1 MFRSRYIIPLG
12 LLTVLV
18 LGALGGYFYF
28 HSILKDTAQSTT
40 DAMTEIANEQLS
52 QSNIFALKKTIK
64 ETEADRDT
72 LQSYFVKE
80 DEVVVFIESIESLGK
95 KTNTTVQITQAQASQ
110 DPKKPSTLFISLSS
124 SGTFSDV
131 THFLVLLENLPHD
144 ISVDKVL
151 MSVQTTPEQVIVDSK
166 TGKIVSSKSGTKS
179 WTADVDINLLSYQ
192 PK

>member
-1 MFRSRYIIPLG
+1 MFRSRHIIPLA

-28 HSILKDTAQSTT
+28 HSVIKDTIQSTA
-40 DAMTEIANEQLS
+40 DAMTEISNEQLS

-80 DEVVVFIESIESLGK
+80 DEVVKFIESIEDLGK
-95 KTNTTVQITQAQASQ
+95 KTNTIVQITQAQASQ
-110 DPKKPSTLFISLSS
+110 DPKKASTLFISLSS
-124 SGTFSDV
+124 SGTFVDV

-144 ISVDKVL
+144 MSVNKVL
-151 MSVQTTPEQVIVDSK
+151 LSVETTPEQTVVDPK
-166 TGKIVSSKSGTKS
+166 TGKIVSSKPGTKS
-179 WTADVDINLLSYQ
+179 WAADVDINLLSYQ